1 VLLRLAY
8 LTVTNAFAMLC
19 LLPMSDRDKDV
30 EILAL
35 RHQITVLERQL
46 GNHRVRFTPGDRAFL
61 AALLHRLPPE
71 MLRRVRLAVR
81 PDTVLRWH
89 RDQVA
94 RRHAAASRPKRSGR
108 PRTARSIRLL
118 VLRLAQENPGW
129 GYRRI
134 HGELLVLE
142 IKVAASTVWE
152 ILQEAGIDPAPER
165 ASSTWAD
172 FLRSQAD
179 ALLACDFLETVTLS
193 GTRLYVFAVI
203 EHASRRIRILG
214 ATAHP
219 TASWV
224 TQAAKNIVMDLEDA
238 GYRARFLIRDRD
250 GKYPALFDA
259 ILADAG
265 IEVVLSGVQMPRMN
279 SIMERWVQTCRH
291 ELLDR
296 TLIWN
301 RRHLIHALRE
311 FEQFYNG
318 HRPHQGIANARP
330 LHPLPT
336 PITDPDQIARL
347 DIRRRER
354 LGGILHEY
362 EHAA

>member
-8 LTVTNAFAMLC
+8 LTVTNAFAMLR

-35 RHQITVLERQL
+35 RHQVTVLERQL
-46 GNHRVRFTPGDRAFL
+46 GNQRVRFTSSDPAFL
-61 AALLHRLPPE
+61 AALLHRLPVE
-71 MLRRVRLAVR
+71 VLRRVRLVVR

-89 RDQVA
+89 RDLVA

-108 PRTARSIRLL
+108 PRTVRSIRAL

-134 HGELLVLE
+134 HGELLVLG

-152 ILQEAGIDPAPER
+152 ILQQAGIDPAPER

-193 GTRLYVFAVI
+193 GARLYVFAVI

-224 TQAAKNIVMDLEDA
+224 TQAAKNLVMDLEDA
-238 GYRARFLIRDRD
+238 GCRARFMIRDRD
-250 GKYPALFDA
+250 GKFPALFDTV
-259 ILADAG
+259 LADAG
-265 IEVVLSGVQMPRMN
+265 IEVVLSGVRMPRMN
-279 SIMERWVQTCRH
+279 SIMERWVQTCRR

-301 RRHLIHALRE
+301 QRHLLHALRE
-311 FEQFYNG
+311 FEGFYNS

-330 LHPLPT
+330 LHPLPV
-336 PITDPDQIARL
+336 PINDPEQITRL

-354 LGGILHEY
+354 LGGILREY
-362 EHAA
+362 QHAA